1 MHTMYKNNIKL
12 RFGETWSRAI
22 NLKLDSKRRRKALE
36 QELGDQKKSKAFIRQ
51 QVQEQIWSPARRTK
65 QILHTRHPKGTT
77 DVEKDIVNFLS
88 PVLSCY
94 PTDYA
99 FEDDSI
105 YLDAELH
112 PERHLMAFIT
122 LNKCLAAAEYRCIQS
137 LPLQRSWIHRHVPLD
152 TRILAQQILKDTYSP
167 GSDEEY
173 WAKVI
178 DLKLR
183 VFKDHPRH
191 TFNKF
196 ITTDGVSL
204 SVVRRTVEA
213 TLAKQAAGE
222 KRKLNQ
228 LAKQAQQTAQQ
239 AQLPEQSVQPAH
251 STAQPAYSTTV
262 QPAHSTT
269 QPAHSTLQPAH
280 STLQPAYSTTTQ
292 PAYSTT
298 MQSAVQAAVQPAYS
312 TTQPVYS
319 TTQPVFS
326 FPLSAH
332 SFPLLAQSTVYLT
345 TQPPVRLPMVV
356 PAQQAWVPMVV
367 PAQQA
372 WVLMVVPVQQAWV
385 PIVTPMQQEWTVMD
399 QPAQPSGKPAKRQRK
414 KADCLYIDELS
425 QEYLQSTAG
434 RCVLVDP
441 GRRDLLFAMREDST
455 IQKKQIFRYTKC
467 QQRRETC
474 VVKYRKILEQVK
486 KADKEDIAALERKLG
501 AGSFIKPDLALFKE
515 YLRARAKVE
524 AKLTRFYNKTMSWQ
538 QDGATRLAVPLH
550 RKLRFGVYIRRQQAD
565 GRLVKKLREKFKP
578 EKTDPEPIFIMGD
591 WSAPMTKFHEP
602 IRGKGWRRLLK
613 RAGFEVYLIDE
624 YLTSKLCP
632 NCNER
637 LSNTHKVPNPRPWM
651 RSKKPKV
658 NCHGLLS
665 CESRACVE
673 FFDTYERG
681 YLREKGSD
689 VKRRLWNRDLVGV
702 LNFRHILNSLRE
714 TGIAPARFKR
724 GQPAEASTAPKPNKA
739 RKTTTSTACKPRKTT
754 ARKTTAPTASP
765 ANST

>member
-1 MHTMYKNNIKL
+1 MYKNNIKL

-36 QELGDQKKSKAFIRQ
+36 QELGDQKKSKAFIQQ

-65 QILHTRHPKGTT
+65 QILRTRHPKGTT
-77 DVEKDIVNFLS
+77 DVEKDIINFLS

-196 ITTDGVSL
+196 ITTNGVSL
-204 SVVRRTVEA
+204 CVVRRTVEA
-213 TLAKQAAGE
+213 TLAKKAAGE
-222 KRKLNQ
+222 KRKHNQ

-239 AQLPEQSVQPAH
+239 AQLP
-251 STAQPAYSTTV
+251 
-262 QPAHSTT
+262 AHSTT
-269 QPAHSTLQPAH
+269 QPA
-280 STLQPAYSTTTQ
+280 
-292 PAYSTT
+292 
-298 MQSAVQAAVQPAYS
+298 QSAVQPAVQPAYS
-312 TTQPVYS
+312 TTTQPVYS
-319 TTQPVFS
+319 TTQPVFSFPLSAHSFPLSAHS

-356 PAQQAWVPMVV
+356 PAQQAWVP
-367 PAQQA
+367 
-372 WVLMVVPVQQAWV
+372 MVVPVQQAWV

-501 AGSFIKPDLALFKE
+501 AGSFIRPDLALFKE
-515 YLRARAKVE
+515 YLRARAK
-524 AKLTRFYNKTMSWQ
+524 
-538 QDGATRLAVPLH
+538 
-550 RKLRFGVYIRRQQAD
+550 
-565 GRLVKKLREKFKP
+565 
-578 EKTDPEPIFIMGD
+578 
-591 WSAPMTKFHEP
+591 
-602 IRGKGWRRLLK
+602 
-613 RAGFEVYLIDE
+613 
-624 YLTSKLCP
+624 
-632 NCNER
+632 
-637 LSNTHKVPNPRPWM
+637 
-651 RSKKPKV
+651 
-658 NCHGLLS
+658 
-665 CESRACVE
+665 
-673 FFDTYERG
+673 
-681 YLREKGSD
+681 
-689 VKRRLWNRDLVGV
+689 
-702 LNFRHILNSLRE
+702 
-714 TGIAPARFKR
+714 
-724 GQPAEASTAPKPNKA
+724 
-739 RKTTTSTACKPRKTT
+739 
-754 ARKTTAPTASP
+754 
-765 ANST
+765 